1 MSLTNAIEQFGF
13 GLDPIVIRNYVAGF
27 KGGKVLDVTGYTE
40 KYIKAG
46 HVIIKETAIETYKP
60 MPVADGAYASLP
72 EGCEYVG
79 AAVSTVSTAE
89 PFVAI
94 MHTGEV
100 NDEAM
105 PYAIDSIKDALKQA
119 VPTLVFNH
127 D

>member
-1 MSLTNAIEQFGF
+1 MSLTNAIEQFGL
-13 GLDPIVIRNYVAGF
+13 GLDPVVIRHYVAGI

-46 HVIIKETAIETYKP
+46 HIIICDTNTETYKP
-60 MPVADGAYASLP
+60 MPVAEGAYASLP
-72 EGCEYVG
+72 ENCKYVG
-79 AAVSTVSTAE
+79 VAVSSVATDE

-100 NDEAM
+100 NDVAS
-105 PYAIDSIKDALKQA
+105 PYAIDTIKTAFLAQ
-119 VPTLVFNH
+119 VPTIVFNH